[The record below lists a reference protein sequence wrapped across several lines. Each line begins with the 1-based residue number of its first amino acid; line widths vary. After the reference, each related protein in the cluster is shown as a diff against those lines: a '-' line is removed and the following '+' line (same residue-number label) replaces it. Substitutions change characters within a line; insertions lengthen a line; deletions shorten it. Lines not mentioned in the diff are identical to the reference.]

1 MNYDEKD
8 VLDVIEYL
16 IYTSKN
22 RIYKGSF
29 YIIYAEHLSKD
40 VFDFF
45 LETTDKRK
53 SLKVSIKLMLEND
66 ISLSDEELK
75 HWEFT
80 DVYIKCI
87 KEIRRLYNIYKCSSP
102 AKYFL

>member
-1 MNYDEKD
+1 MNYNEKD

-22 RIYKGSF
+22 GIYKGSF
-29 YIIYAEHLSKD
+29 YIIYTEHLSKD
-40 VFDFF
+40 DFDFY
-45 LETTDKRK
+45 LETTDKRE
-53 SLKVSIKLMLEND
+53 SLKVSIKFMLEND

-75 HWEFT
+75 RWEFT

-87 KEIRRLYNIYKCSSP
+87 KEVRRLYNLHRLINPNS
-102 AKYFL
+102 YF